1 MATKQYRTKE
11 SGINYSNTKTYGG
24 NKGGKANRGLP
35 VESDKCRICIQA
47 RKQ

>member
-24 NKGGKANRGLP
+24 NKSGKANRGLP